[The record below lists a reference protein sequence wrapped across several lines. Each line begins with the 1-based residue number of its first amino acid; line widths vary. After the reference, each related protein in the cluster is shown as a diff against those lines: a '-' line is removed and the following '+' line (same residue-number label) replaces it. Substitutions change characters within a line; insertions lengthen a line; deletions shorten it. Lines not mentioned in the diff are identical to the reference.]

1 MKMNKLSSDRYIYL
15 ITLVLITCIYFLMRL
30 AIGVVYLK
38 KEFPVIL
45 ILLIIIF
52 YLGYKVVKYRLVKYD
67 KNNFYFSNI
76 LGNQKE
82 IIPLESIKSIRFTR
96 SYSGSLLEHNIKYEV
111 SGKRKNVLTYI
122 SLSTSL
128 TNLISFL
135 EGKNPSVA
143 NMLKK

>member
-1 MKMNKLSSDRYIYL
+1 
-15 ITLVLITCIYFLMRL
+15 MRL

-96 SYSGSLLEHNIKYEV
+96 SYSGSLLEHNIQYEV